1 MLLHFNKVQLQFPGV
16 FTKAVILVKSCF
28 MRPDFDDEGGTKP
41 FAINLH
47 KNAISCKKNLYMEI
61 KRKKKNSVLFFS
73 VFLLRVCVC
82 WCLLC

>member
-47 KNAISCKKNLYMEI
+47 KNAIFAKKISIWKQNHLMRPSKHCGHI
-61 KRKKKNSVLFFS
+61 
-73 VFLLRVCVC
+73 
-82 WCLLC
+82 